1 MSWRASF
8 LAMLC
13 IFPALAAA
21 LALAAPLA
29 AADEDPA
36 RGETALG
43 DFVADA
49 VRNAAQADVALIQAA
64 IFRLPLARSIN
75 GSESADRR
83 IRSALAY
90 ADDRIAVV
98 SLEGR
103 RMLQALERSLS
114 LAPQPNKGFLQV
126 SGLTV
131 EFNPS
136 ASPERRIVRVRV
148 GTKPLDSSSIYKVAM
163 PLSLA
168 KGALGYFRVFDGVA
182 IKQTEATIL
191 QAVMSSLAAGKK
203 PTKPEGRIRA
213 GKM

>member
-1 MSWRASF
+1 MRRI
-8 LAMLC
+8 LA
-13 IFPALAAA
+13 ALAAA

-64 IFRLPLARSIN
+64 IFRLPLARSIPGRAGN

-90 ADDRIAVV
+90 ADDRVAVG

-103 RMLQALERSLS
+103 RLLQALERSLS
-114 LAPQPNKGFLQV
+114 LVPQPNKGFLQV
-126 SGLTV
+126 SALTV
-131 EFNPS
+131 EFKPS
-136 ASPERRIVRVRV
+136 APPERRIVRAMI
-148 GTKPLDSSSIYKVAM
+148 GTKPLDSSSVYKVAM

-213 GKM
+213 AK

>member
-75 GSESADRR
+75 GSEQSV
-83 IRSALAY
+83 RSALAY

-136 ASPERRIVRVRV
+136 ASPEHRIVRVRV

-182 IKQTEATIL
+182 TKQTEATIL

-203 PTKPEGRIRA
+203 PTKPDGRIRA